1 MKSKVLKFLLF
12 VVIIAVGV
20 VVMKGLKATAPEAK
34 KRQPKAMQ
42 VLVDVEPL
50 EMSKA
55 GVRIEGM
62 GLVVAAREVTLKAQ
76 VGGRV
81 IEVADNFLEGEHV
94 DAGTVLARI
103 EAEDYELKVDQA
115 KSMLEQ
121 REAELELEMGFQ
133 RVSAREWELLGE
145 SSDVLAES
153 ASLALREP
161 QLKQATAIQRS
172 AQAAL
177 AQARLDLQ
185 RTEMIAPF
193 NALLLERSVE
203 LGSLVGVGG
212 EVARLVSTDSFYVRV
227 SIPVSRVPVL
237 EVPGAEAIVRISGV
251 ESTLPGKVV
260 SLLGDL
266 DPDGRMARVLVEV
279 EDPLGLKS
287 ENAERAKLLLGAY
300 VSVELLGQQLQD
312 TFILPREA
320 LHHGD
325 NVWLR
330 RPDST
335 LEIRPVTVLW
345 RNRETVVIGD
355 GLYAGEELITSSLSF
370 ASDGM
375 QVTTADMA
383 KASKRPAGKPESVL
397 NPAKN

>member
-12 VVIIAVGV
+12 VAIIAVGV

-50 EMSKA
+50 EMAKA

-203 LGSLVGVGG
+203 LGSLAGVGG

-251 ESTLPGKVV
+251 DTTLPGKVV

-300 VSVELLGQQLQD
+300 VSVELLGQQLPD

>member
-1 MKSKVLKFLLF
+1 MKSKFLKFVLF

-50 EMSKA
+50 EMAKA

-177 AQARLDLQ
+177 DQARLDLQ

-203 LGSLVGVGG
+203 LGSLAGVGG

-279 EDPLGLKS
+279 EDPLGLKP
-287 ENAERAKLLLGAY
+287 ENDDRAKLLLGAY
-300 VSVELLGQQLQD
+300 VSVELLGHQIPD
-312 TFILPREA
+312 TFILPRET
-320 LHHGD
+320 LHNGD

-330 RPDST
+330 RANST

-355 GLYAGEELITSSLSF
+355 GLHAGEELITSSLSF

-375 QVTTADMA
+375 KVTTADMA
-383 KASKRPAGKPESVL
+383 KASKRPAGKPESAS

>member
-1 MKSKVLKFLLF
+1 MKSKFLKFVLF

-20 VVMKGLKATAPEAK
+20 VIMKGLKATAPEAK
-34 KRQPKAMQ
+34 KRQPKVMK
-42 VLVDVEPL
+42 VFVDVQPL
-50 EMSKA
+50 EVATS
-55 GVRIEGM
+55 GVRVEGM
-62 GLVVAAREVTLKAQ
+62 GLVVAAREVMLKAQ

-94 DAGTVLARI
+94 DAGAVLARI
-103 EAEDYELKVDQA
+103 EAEDYALKVEQA
-115 KSMLEQ
+115 KSTLEQ

-145 SSDVLAES
+145 SNDVLAES

-161 QLKQATAIQRS
+161 QLKQAKAMQRS

-177 AQARLDLQ
+177 NQARLNLS

-193 NALLLERSVE
+193 NALLLKRSVE
-203 LGSLVGVGG
+203 LGSLAGVGG
-212 EVARLVSTDSFYVRV
+212 EVAHLVSTDSFYVRV

-237 EVPGAEAIVRISGV
+237 EVPGAEAVVHISGV
-251 ESTLPGKVV
+251 ESTLPGRVV

-279 EDPLGLKS
+279 NDPLGLQP
-287 ENAERAKLLLGAY
+287 ENTDRAKLLLGAY
-300 VSVELLGQQLQD
+300 VSVELLGQQIPD

-320 LHHGD
+320 LHNGD

-345 RNRETVVIGD
+345 KNRETVVVGD
-355 GLYAGEELITSSLSF
+355 GLRVGEELITSSLSF
-370 ASDGM
+370 AADGM
-375 QVTTADMA
+375 KVTTAGMA
-383 KASKRPAGKPESVL
+383 KASKRPAGKPESAL
-397 NPAKN
+397 KPAKN